1 VCHVLGE
8 HHRIT
13 VIADVIGIAPELD
26 YKYIKTL
33 TRFDLF
39 RCFSVQQNNE
49 GKTKIL
55 NEFNVSFMEAQMHRH
70 IPTVVAMHQLST
82 RLSFS
87 Q

>member
-1 VCHVLGE
+1 MCHVLGE

-26 YKYIKTL
+26 NKYIKTL

-39 RCFSVQQNNE
+39 RNNE